1 MDPPWWGPGPG
12 HEGSEGLAPVP
23 AVPGLEVLLL
33 RPSQRGTVRL
43 QAWHSHP
50 FPLWLGDAEFL
61 YFYL

>member
-1 MDPPWWGPGPG
+1 M
-12 HEGSEGLAPVP
+12 APVP